1 MIFMLSSVKAF
12 LALPLDE
19 IDAAAQKN
27 ALNLIGTELEG
38 AA

>member
-1 MIFMLSSVKAF
+1 MEARVKAF
-12 LALPLDE
+12 LALPLGE
-19 IDAAAQKN
+19 MDAAAQKN